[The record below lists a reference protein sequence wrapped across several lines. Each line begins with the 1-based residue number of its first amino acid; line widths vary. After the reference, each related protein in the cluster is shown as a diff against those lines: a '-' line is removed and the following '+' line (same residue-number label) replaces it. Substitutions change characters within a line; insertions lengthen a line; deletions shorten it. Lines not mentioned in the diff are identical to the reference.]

1 MNTSD
6 SPTRVEEI
14 PPGEITAVETSSEQE
29 RNGPEVTFMGNTYD
43 LTSLGALFSA
53 LLLVFICFSCSM
65 GIYCLPFISLLLGLI
80 GVLTARQS
88 VDSQRTAVMSWIG
101 IGAGALT
108 LLMIFVGVVLYFG
121 LIISMFSLGEG
132 WYY

>member
-1 MNTSD
+1 MNTND
-6 SPTRVEEI
+6 SPTRIDEI
-14 PPGEITAVETSSEQE
+14 PPGEIEALETNRDQK

-43 LTSLGALFSA
+43 LTALGALVSA
-53 LLLVFICFSCSM
+53 LLLVFICFSCNI
-65 GIYCLPFISLLLGLI
+65 GIYCLPFIPLLLGLI
-80 GVLTARQS
+80 GVFTARQA
-88 VDSQRTAVMSWIG
+88 VDRQRTAVMSWIG

-121 LIISMFSLGEG
+121 LIFGMLTLGEG